1 MDRWDLLLIGIGG
14 YVAVMALVRL
24 MANRRNQ
31 VIRQFHHDA
40 GRHAAAQASKQS
52 KTNDE
57 QADQGVA

>member
-40 GRHAAAQASKQS
+40 KRHATAQANKKS
-52 KTNDE
+52 KTNDK
-57 QADQGVA
+57 QADQDVA